1 MKKRL
6 LSVCL
11 LVSCFVTIVSAQNIA
26 YIHGDVSEAGAIP
39 SGVAEPYDQMLI
51 ADTGDLGCSE
61 FGQLVEASGYTI
73 ADYYDEAVTLNAA
86 FLNQFD
92 AIVFG
97 LHQKI
102 WSDAERSALDT
113 WLRAGGGALFYSDSA
128 AGGIFSIV
136 GAANSVGQTAVNNVI
151 SAYGMEVTLD
161 QAGGV
166 RSFLATS
173 SHPVVDGPLIFEGEG
188 VSPVVVDN
196 RDPLVEVLI
205 AYDASNLVAGRD
217 PALVRLRG
225 VNIPES
231 ERTFAALARR
241 SVGAGNLVVSF
252 DRQPMWNNG
261 PGSNIQRR
269 DNREILRRIVEH
281 IAGGPADT
289 NTNEPIRVEAE
300 DFDEGANGTAYFD
313 TTAGND
319 GGQFRATDVDV
330 EITGDVDGDFNVG
343 HVAPGEWLEYTM
355 DFANAGVYDIT
366 LRVASNLTT
375 DRSFHLEIDGVDVT
389 GIVTFN
395 TGGAGWQTYQDVVV
409 ENVAFDAGAQTLRV
423 EMDSGSFNF
432 NYFELVEVSSAQIP
446 NPSTLVPLSR
456 DNWVVTASV
465 SSFRDPATNAIDGDD
480 STRWATGQ
488 RQTLGQIFNIDLG
501 ESQNFSSVVLE
512 TEGNPDDFAR
522 GYIISVSTDGSDFT
536 TVATG
541 AGVGAVEEIVFAEQ
555 TARYIRIQQTGS
567 VRNWWSIHELNVL
580 ASDSDLGLVHDA
592 GAFDAESN
600 PSNANTIRPLGT
612 AVGFIRNG
620 SWVAYN
626 DFNFGSGASNVDIS
640 AATGRVGGVIELR
653 LDSPTGTLIGS
664 VEVTNTGGFDEFLT
678 FSGAIANS
686 ATGVHD
692 LYLVFTGGNGFL
704 FDVESFKID

>member
-39 SGVAEPYDQMLI
+39 SGAAEPYDQMLI

-389 GIVTFN
+389 GLVTFN

-432 NYFELVEVSSAQIP
+432 NYFELLEVSSAQIP

-488 RQTLGQIFNIDLG
+488 RQTPGQIFNIDLG
-501 ESQNFSSVVLE
+501 ESQSFSSVVLE

-522 GYIISVSTDGSDFT
+522 GYIVSVSTDGSDFT

>member
-6 LSVCL
+6 LSVYL

-39 SGVAEPYDQMLI
+39 SGAAEPYDQMLI

-432 NYFELVEVSSAQIP
+432 NYFELLEVSSAQIP

-488 RQTLGQIFNIDLG
+488 RQTPGQIFNIDLG

-522 GYIISVSTDGSDFT
+522 GYIVSVSTDGSDFT

>member
-1 MKKRL
+1 MRKQLFSLYL
-6 LSVCL
+6 LISCL
-11 LVSCFVTIVSAQNIA
+11 VTAASAQNIA
-26 YIHGDVSEAGAIP
+26 YIHGNVSEAGAIP
-39 SGVAEPYDQMLI
+39 SGAAEPYDQMLI

-61 FGQLVEASGYTI
+61 FGFLVESSGYSI
-73 ADYYDEAVTLNAA
+73 ADYYDEDVILNAS

-102 WSDAERSALDT
+102 WSEAEKSALDV

-151 SAYGMEVTLD
+151 SAYGMEATLD

-225 VNIPES
+225 VNIPEA

-289 NTNEPIRVEAE
+289 GSNEPIRIEAE
-300 DFDEGANGTAYFD
+300 DFDEGANGVTYFD
-313 TTAGND
+313 TTPGNT
-319 GGQFRATDVDV
+319 GGQFRATDVDI
-330 EITGDVDGDFNVG
+330 EITGDIEGGFNVG
-343 HVAPGEWLEYTM
+343 NIAAGEWLEYTL
-355 DFANAGVYDIT
+355 DFTDSGIYDIT
-366 LRVASNLTT
+366 LRVASNLSR

-389 GIVTFN
+389 GLVTFN

-409 ENVAFDAGAQTLRV
+409 ENVAFDAGIQTLRV
-423 EMDSGSFNF
+423 AMDSGAFNF
-432 NYFELVEVSSAQIP
+432 NYFELQEISSTP
-446 NPSTLVPLSR
+446 PTSPTLVSLSR
-456 DNWVVTASV
+456 DNWVVTAST
-465 SSFRDPATNAIDGDD
+465 SSGRDPAVNAIDGDT

-488 RQTLGQIFNIDLG
+488 RQTPGQIFDIDLG
-501 ESQNFSSVVLE
+501 SNQIFNSILLE
-512 TEGNPDDFAR
+512 TEANPDDFA
-522 GYIISVSTDGSDFT
+522 SSSGSDLDLL
-536 TVATG
+536 
-541 AGVGAVEEIVFAEQ
+541 
-555 TARYIRIQQTGS
+555 
-567 VRNWWSIHELNVL
+567 HE
-580 ASDSDLGLVHDA
+580 AA
-592 GAFDAESN
+592 AFDAESN
-600 PSNANTIRPLGT
+600 PSNPNTIRALGT
-612 AVGFIRNG
+612 AIGFIRN
-620 SWVAYN
+620 
-626 DFNFGSGASNVDIS
+626 
-640 AATGRVGGVIELR
+640 
-653 LDSPTGTLIGS
+653 
-664 VEVTNTGGFDEFLT
+664 
-678 FSGAIANS
+678 NS
-686 ATGVHD
+686 
-692 LYLVFTGGNGFL
+692 
-704 FDVESFKID
+704 

>member
-6 LSVCL
+6 LSVYL

-39 SGVAEPYDQMLI
+39 SGAAEPYDQMLI

-488 RQTLGQIFNIDLG
+488 RQTPGQIFNIDLG
-501 ESQNFSSVVLE
+501 ESQSFSSVVLE

-522 GYIISVSTDGSDFT
+522 GYIVSVSTDGSDFT

-653 LDSPTGTLIGS
+653 LGSPTGTLIGS

>member
-39 SGVAEPYDQMLI
+39 SGAAEPYDQMLI

-330 EITGDVDGDFNVG
+330 EITGDIDGDFNVG

-389 GIVTFN
+389 GLVTFN

-432 NYFELVEVSSAQIP
+432 NYFELLEVS
-446 NPSTLVPLSR
+446 
-456 DNWVVTASV
+456 
-465 SSFRDPATNAIDGDD
+465 
-480 STRWATGQ
+480 
-488 RQTLGQIFNIDLG
+488 
-501 ESQNFSSVVLE
+501 
-512 TEGNPDDFAR
+512 
-522 GYIISVSTDGSDFT
+522 
-536 TVATG
+536 
-541 AGVGAVEEIVFAEQ
+541 
-555 TARYIRIQQTGS
+555 
-567 VRNWWSIHELNVL
+567 
-580 ASDSDLGLVHDA
+580 
-592 GAFDAESN
+592 
-600 PSNANTIRPLGT
+600 
-612 AVGFIRNG
+612 
-620 SWVAYN
+620 
-626 DFNFGSGASNVDIS
+626 
-640 AATGRVGGVIELR
+640 
-653 LDSPTGTLIGS
+653 
-664 VEVTNTGGFDEFLT
+664 
-678 FSGAIANS
+678 
-686 ATGVHD
+686 
-692 LYLVFTGGNGFL
+692 
-704 FDVESFKID
+704 